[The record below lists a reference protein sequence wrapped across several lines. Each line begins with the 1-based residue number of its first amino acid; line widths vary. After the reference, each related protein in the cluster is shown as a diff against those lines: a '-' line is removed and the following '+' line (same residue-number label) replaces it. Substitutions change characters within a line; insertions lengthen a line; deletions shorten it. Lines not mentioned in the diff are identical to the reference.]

1 MTPSPVGMRC
11 PECAGQTTQ
20 VRRGQAAFSST
31 ETPIVTYILI
41 ALNALVFLIDL
52 ASGTGGF
59 SGSNGQLARDYGLY
73 GPAVGDGEWY
83 RLITG
88 GFLHANL
95 VHIGFNMFALY
106 ILGPLLEPALGRA
119 RFAALYFASLL
130 AGSLGVMLLS
140 PDSLTVGASGAIFGL
155 FAAAFVIA
163 RGRGLNDVAS
173 QLGFLL
179 VINLVITFT
188 MPGISVGA
196 HLFGALGGAICA
208 VVIVAGDRGLTG
220 GNRQVV
226 ETTLMVLLALAALVF
241 AISAAPDPTTIFR
254 P

>member
-11 PECAGQTTQ
+11 PECSGQTTR
-20 VRRGQAAFSST
+20 VRHGAAAYSSSD
-31 ETPIVTYILI
+31 TPMVTYVLI
-41 ALNALVFLIDL
+41 AINALFFLADI
-52 ASGTGGF
+52 ASGSGGF
-59 SGSNGQLARDYGLY
+59 SGGGGMAADFGLF

-83 RLITG
+83 RLLTS
-88 GFLHANL
+88 GFMHAGL
-95 VHIGFNMFALY
+95 IHIGFNMFALY

-130 AGSLGVMLLS
+130 MGSLGVMLLS
-140 PDSLTVGASGAIFGL
+140 PNDLTVGASGAIFGL

-163 RGRGLNDVAS
+163 RGRGLHDVAS

-188 MPGISVGA
+188 IPNISVGA

-208 VVIVAGDRGLTG
+208 LLIVAGDRGMTG
-220 GNRQVV
+220 ANRVFA
-226 ETTLMVLLALAALVF
+226 ETMAMALLAVASLVLAI
-241 AISAAPDPTTIFR
+241 AIAPDPYGIIR
-254 P
+254 I

>member
-1 MTPSPVGMRC
+1 MRC
-11 PECAGQTTQ
+11 PECAGQTTR
-20 VRRGQAAFSST
+20 VRQGSAAFSST
-31 ETPIVTYILI
+31 DAPIVTYILI
-41 ALNALVFLIDL
+41 AINALVFLADL
-52 ASGTGGF
+52 ATGAGGF
-59 SGSNGQLARDYGLY
+59 SGSSGQMARDFGLY

-83 RLITG
+83 RLLTG
-88 GFLHANL
+88 GFLHANFI
-95 VHIGFNMFALY
+95 HIGFNMFALY

-140 PDSLTVGASGAIFGL
+140 PNDLTVGASGAIFGL

-163 RGRGLNDVAS
+163 RGRGLHDVAS

-208 VVIVAGDRGLTG
+208 VLIVAGDRGLTG
-220 GNRQVV
+220 GNRAVV
-226 ETTLMVLLALAALVF
+226 ETTLMVLMALAALVL
-241 AISAAPDPTTIFR
+241 AITVAPDPTLSFR
-254 P
+254 L